1 MWASGEQT
9 HMSDGRE
16 SVLDAMDWLL
26 DSFESDAAVSYAEVG
41 GVYQEKTDLVV
52 TDDGPRDATEFT
64 ETGVWLRVFA
74 DGAADY
80 RYTNALDEESLQDV
94 ADRAIRSGEV
104 LAQEEPGRFD
114 AYTTHRA
121 THGGWATEGI
131 HTRALG
137 EKVAAI
143 EEGLEAA
150 DDLDLDRRW
159 ANYTDAHI
167 EEAVGTTTDSVVRTT
182 LDRAGV
188 TLSLSLAD
196 GPKVSRHAGST
207 EGAALLDEMRDAFAT
222 AAADARSL
230 SNAEPVDAPSGET
243 TVALSPEAAGQLFHF
258 VSHYLETD
266 TCYMGMSPYAVG
278 DRIGPEDLDV
288 EDTVHAGSWAARAY
302 DAEVKPTT
310 PTRLVSNGRIERR
323 LHNTTT
329 AAEEEAYPAGNSV
342 PSLGFTEPPRIHARH
357 LEVAAGDADAAA
369 LREDAD
375 VYVERFNSPWF
386 RDEFE
391 RVQRKGLFPPSA
403 LYAKDIDRKS
413 EDRPDCGSA
422 EFPVAEAY
430 RLDDGARAGRVDGLA
445 VEYTPDVLH
454 TISRIGE
461 ARDTVTGVCEKHKS
475 RLPFAVTAPG
485 VRLKAPLRAKE

>member
-1 MWASGEQT
+1 
-9 HMSDGRE
+9 MSDGRE

-26 DSFESDAAVSYAEVG
+26 DEFEADESVSYAEVG
-41 GVYQEKTDLVV
+41 GVYQEKTDVVV
-52 TDDGPRDATEFT
+52 TGDGPRTATAFT

-80 RYTNALDEESLQDV
+80 RYTNSLDEEALRDV
-94 ADRAIRSGEV
+94 ADRAVRSGEV

-131 HTRALG
+131 DTRG
-137 EKVAAI
+137 VDEKTAAV
-143 EEGLEAA
+143 EAGLAAA
-150 DDLDLDRRW
+150 DDLELDRRW
-159 ANYTDAHI
+159 ANYADAHI
-167 EEAVGTTTDSVVRTT
+167 EEAVGTTTGSVVRTT
-182 LDRAGV
+182 LDRAQV
-188 TLSLSLAD
+188 DFSLSLAD

-207 EGAALLDEMRDAFAT
+207 AGAAFLDEMGDAFEA
-222 AAADARSL
+222 AAADARAL
-230 SNAEPVDAPSGET
+230 SNADPVDAPTGET

-278 DRIGPEDLDV
+278 DRIGPEDLEI
-288 EDTVHAGSWAARAY
+288 EDAVHAGSWGARAY

-310 PTRLVSNGRIERR
+310 PTRLVSDGRIERL

-329 AAEEEAYPAGNSV
+329 AAEEGAYPAGNSV
-342 PSLGFTEPPRIHARH
+342 PSLGFSEPPRIHARH
-357 LEVAAGDADAAA
+357 LEVGAGDADADGV
-369 LREDAD
+369 REGAD
-375 VYVERFNSPWF
+375 VYVERFREPWF

-391 RVQRKGLFPPSA
+391 RVQRKGLFPASA

-422 EFPVAEAY
+422 EFPVAEGY
-430 RLDDGARAGRVDGLA
+430 RLDGGARSGRVDGLA
-445 VEYTPDVLH
+445 VEYTPEVLE
-454 TISRIGE
+454 TVSRIGDVRE
-461 ARDTVTGVCEKHKS
+461 TVTGVCEKHKS

-485 VRLKAPLRAKE
+485 VRLEAPVREKK

>member
-1 MWASGEQT
+1 MYGSDDHT
-9 HMSDGRE
+9 SMSDGRE

-26 DSFESDAAVSYAEVG
+26 DSFESDDAVSYAEVG

-52 TDDGPRDATEFT
+52 TDDGPRNATEFT

-80 RYTNALDEESLQDV
+80 RYTNTLDEESLRDV
-94 ADRAIRSGEV
+94 ADRAIRSGTV

-121 THGGWATEGI
+121 THGGWANEGI
-131 HTRALG
+131 HTRTLD
-137 EKVAAI
+137 EKTAAI
-143 EEGLEAA
+143 EAGLAAA
-150 DDLDLDRRW
+150 DDLDCDRQW
-159 ANYTDAHI
+159 ANYKDARI
-167 EEAVGTTTDSVVRTT
+167 EESVGTTTDSIVRTT
-182 LDRAGV
+182 LDRAQV
-188 TLSLSLAD
+188 NFSLSLAD

-207 EGAALLDEMRDAFAT
+207 EGAAFLDEVGDAFD
-222 AAADARSL
+222 AAVADARSL
-230 SNAEPVDAPSGET
+230 SSADPVDAATGET
-243 TVALSPEAAGQLFHF
+243 TVALSPRAAGQLFHF

-278 DRIGPEDLDV
+278 DRIGPEGLDV

-310 PTRLVSNGRIERR
+310 PTRLVSDGRIERL

-357 LEVAAGDADAAA
+357 LEVAAGDADTAA
-369 LREDAD
+369 LREGAD
-375 VYVERFNSPWF
+375 VYVERFREPWF
-386 RDEFE
+386 SDESE
-391 RVQRKGLFPPSA
+391 RVQRDGTFPASA
-403 LYAKDIDRKS
+403 LYAKDVDRKS

-422 EFPVAEAY
+422 EFPIAEGY
-430 RLDDGARAGRVDGLA
+430 RLEGGERAGRVDGLA
-445 VEYTPDVLH
+445 VDYTPDVLR
-454 TISRIGE
+454 TVSQFGA
-461 ARDTVTGVCEKHKS
+461 ARETVTGVCEKHKS

-485 VRLKAPLRAKE
+485 VRLEAPVRETE

>member
-1 MWASGEQT
+1 
-9 HMSDGRE
+9 MSDGRE

-26 DSFESDAAVSYAEVG
+26 DSLETDDAVSYAEVG

-52 TDDGPRDATEFT
+52 TDGRPRNATEFT

-80 RYTNALDEESLQDV
+80 RYTNALDEESLRDE
-94 ADRAIRSGEV
+94 ADRAIRGGEV
-104 LAQEEPGRFD
+104 LAQAEPGRFD

-121 THGGWATEGI
+121 THGGWASEGI
-131 HTRALG
+131 HTRALD
-137 EKVAAI
+137 EKTTVI
-143 EEGLEAA
+143 EAGLAAA

-159 ANYTDAHI
+159 ANYVDAHV
-167 EEAVGTTTDSVVRTT
+167 EEAVGTTTGSVVRTT
-182 LDRAGV
+182 LDRARV
-188 TLSLSLAD
+188 NLSLSLAD

-207 EGAALLDEMRDAFAT
+207 EGGAFLDEIADTF
-222 AAADARSL
+222 AAAAEDARSL
-230 SNAEPVDAPSGET
+230 SDADPVDAPNGKA
-243 TVALSPEAAGQLFHF
+243 TVALSPTAAGQLFHF

-266 TCYMGMSPYAVG
+266 TCYMGMSPYDVG
-278 DRIGPEDLDV
+278 DRIGPEDLDI

-310 PTRLVSNGRIERR
+310 PTRLVSNGRIERL

-329 AAEEEAYPAGNSV
+329 AAEEDAYPAGNSV

-357 LEVAAGDADAAA
+357 LEIAAGDADAAT

-375 VYVERFNSPWF
+375 VYVERFNEPWF

-391 RVQRKGLFPPSA
+391 RVQRTGLFPPSA

-422 EFPVAEAY
+422 EFPIAEGY
-430 RLDDGARAGRVDGLA
+430 RLDGGGRAGRVDGMA
-445 VEYTPDVLH
+445 VEYTPDVLR
-454 TISRIGE
+454 TLSRIGD
-461 ARDTVTGVCEKHKS
+461 ARETVTGVCEKHKS

-485 VRLKAPLRAKE
+485 VRLEAPIRESE

>member
-1 MWASGEQT
+1 MT
-9 HMSDGRE
+9 DGRE
-16 SVLDAMDWLL
+16 EVLDAMDWLL
-26 DSFESDAAVSYAEVG
+26 DVLESESAVSYAEVG

-52 TDDGPRDATEFT
+52 TGDGPRDTAEFS

-80 RYTNALDEESLQDV
+80 RYTNALDEESLRDV
-94 ADRAIRSGEV
+94 ADRAVRSGEV

-114 AYTTHRA
+114 AYSTHRG

-131 HTRALG
+131 HTRTVDEKTAAL
-137 EKVAAI
+137 EA
-143 EEGLEAA
+143 GLAAA
-150 DDLDLDRRW
+150 DDVELDRRW

-167 EEAVGTTTDSVVRTT
+167 EEAVGTTTGSAVRTT
-182 LDRAGV
+182 LDRASV
-188 TLSLSLAD
+188 DLSLSLAD

-207 EGAALLDEMRDAFAT
+207 DGAAFLDGIPDTFD
-222 AAADARSL
+222 AAAAAARSL
-230 SNAEPVDAPSGET
+230 SDADPVDAPTGEV

-266 TCYMGMSPYAVG
+266 TCYMGMSPYEVG
-278 DRIGPEDLDV
+278 DSIGPEDLDI

-302 DAEVKPTT
+302 DAEVNPTT
-310 PTRLVSNGRIERR
+310 PTRLVSNGRVERR

-329 AAEEEAYPAGNSV
+329 AATENTYPAGNSV

-357 LEVAAGDADAAA
+357 LEVGAGDADAAA

-375 VYVERFNSPWF
+375 VYVDRFREPWF

-391 RVQRKGLFPPSA
+391 RVQRTGVFPASA

-422 EFPVAEAY
+422 EFPAAEAY
-430 RLDDGARAGRVDGLA
+430 RLDDGDRVGRVDGLA
-445 VEYTPDVLH
+445 VEYTPDVLR
-454 TISRIGE
+454 TISRIGS

-485 VRLKAPLRAKE
+485 VRLDAPVRENR

>member
-1 MWASGEQT
+1 
-9 HMSDGRE
+9 MSDGRE

-94 ADRAIRSGEV
+94 ADRAIRSGRV

-114 AYTTHRA
+114 AYTTHRG
-121 THGGWATEGI
+121 THGGWANEGI
-131 HTRALG
+131 HARALD
-137 EKVAAI
+137 EKVAVI

-150 DDLDLDRRW
+150 ADLDLDRRW
-159 ANYTDAHI
+159 ANYADAHV
-167 EEAVGTTTDSVVRTT
+167 EEAVGTTTGSVVRTT
-182 LDRAGV
+182 LDRAEV

-207 EGAALLDEMRDAFAT
+207 EGDAFLDEMRDAFAA

-230 SNAEPVDAPSGET
+230 SNADPVDAPSGET
-243 TVALSPEAAGQLFHF
+243 TVALSPAAAGQLFHF

-266 TCYMGMSPYAVG
+266 TRYMGMSPYAVG

-310 PTRLVSNGRIERR
+310 PARLVSDGRIERL

-329 AAEEEAYPAGNSV
+329 AAEEGAYPAGNSV

-369 LREDAD
+369 LREGAD
-375 VYVERFNSPWF
+375 VYVERFKSPWF

-391 RVQRKGLFPPSA
+391 RVQREGLFPPSA

-430 RLDDGARAGRVDGLA
+430 RLDDGERAGRVDGLA
-445 VEYTPDVLH
+445 VEYTPDVLR
-454 TISRIGE
+454 TISRVGE
-461 ARDTVTGVCEKHKS
+461 ARGTVTGVCEKHKS

-485 VRLKAPLRAKE
+485 VRLEAPIRAKE

>member
-1 MWASGEQT
+1 
-9 HMSDGRE
+9 MSDGRE

-94 ADRAIRSGEV
+94 ADRAIRSGRV

-114 AYTTHRA
+114 AYTTHRG
-121 THGGWATEGI
+121 THGGWANEGI
-131 HTRALG
+131 HARALD
-137 EKVAAI
+137 EKVAVI
-143 EEGLEAA
+143 EEGLAA
-150 DDLDLDRRW
+150 AADLDLDRRW
-159 ANYTDAHI
+159 ANYADAHV
-167 EEAVGTTTDSVVRTT
+167 EEAVGTTTGSVVRTT
-182 LDRAGV
+182 LDRAEV

-207 EGAALLDEMRDAFAT
+207 EGDAFLDEMRDAFAA

-230 SNAEPVDAPSGET
+230 SNADPVDAPSGET
-243 TVALSPEAAGQLFHF
+243 TVALSPAAAGQLFHF

-266 TCYMGMSPYAVG
+266 TRYMGMSPYAVG

-310 PTRLVSNGRIERR
+310 PARLVSDGRIERL

-329 AAEEEAYPAGNSV
+329 AAEEGAYPAGNSV

-369 LREDAD
+369 LREGAD
-375 VYVERFNSPWF
+375 VYVERFKSPWF

-391 RVQRKGLFPPSA
+391 RVQREGLFPPSA

-430 RLDDGARAGRVDGLA
+430 RLDDGERAGRVDGLA
-445 VEYTPDVLH
+445 VEYTPDVLR
-454 TISRIGE
+454 TISRVGE
-461 ARDTVTGVCEKHKS
+461 ARGTVTGVCEKHKS

-485 VRLKAPLRAKE
+485 VRLEAPIRAKE

>member
-1 MWASGEQT
+1 
-9 HMSDGRE
+9 MSDGRE
-16 SVLDAMDWLL
+16 SVSDAMDWLL
-26 DSFESDAAVSYAEVG
+26 DEFETDAAVSYAEVG

-52 TDDGPRDATEFT
+52 TGDGPRNATEFT

-80 RYTNALDEESLQDV
+80 RYTNALDEESLRDV

-114 AYTTHRA
+114 AYTAHRG
-121 THGGWATEGI
+121 THGGWASEGI
-131 HTRALG
+131 HARPLD
-137 EKVAAI
+137 EKVNAV
-143 EEGLEAA
+143 EEGLAAA
-150 DDLDLDRRW
+150 DGLDLDRRW
-159 ANYTDAHI
+159 ANYTDAHV
-167 EEAVGTTTDSVVRTT
+167 EEAVGTTTGSVVRTT
-182 LDRAGV
+182 LDRAQV
-188 TLSLSLAD
+188 DFSLSLAD

-207 EGAALLDEMRDAFAT
+207 AGAAFLDEMRDAFAA

-230 SNAEPVDAPSGET
+230 SSADPIDAPTGET
-243 TVALSPEAAGQLFHF
+243 TVVLTPAAAGQLFHF

-278 DRIGPEDLDV
+278 DRIGPDDLDI
-288 EDTVHAGSWAARAY
+288 EDTVRAGSWAARAY
-302 DAEVKPTT
+302 DTEVKPTT
-310 PTRLVSNGRIERR
+310 PTRLVSNGRIDRR

-329 AAEEEAYPAGNSV
+329 AAEEDAYPAGNSV

-375 VYVERFNSPWF
+375 VYVERFGEPWF

-403 LYAKDIDRKS
+403 LYARDIDRKS

-430 RLDDGARAGRVDGLA
+430 RLDGGERAGRVDGLA
-445 VEYTPDVLH
+445 VDYTPEVLE
-454 TISRIGE
+454 TISRIGAVRE
-461 ARDTVTGVCEKHKS
+461 TVTGVCEKHKS
-475 RLPFAVTAPG
+475 QLPFAVTAPG
-485 VRLKAPLRAKE
+485 VRLKAPLRERK

>member
-1 MWASGEQT
+1 MT
-9 HMSDGRE
+9 DGRE
-16 SVLDAMDWLL
+16 GVLDAMDWLL
-26 DSFESDAAVSYAEVG
+26 DSFETDDAVSYAEVG

-52 TDDGPRDATEFT
+52 TDDGPRNATEFT

-80 RYTNALDEESLQDV
+80 RYTNALDEESLRDV
-94 ADRAIRSGEV
+94 ADRAIRSGTV

-114 AYTTHRA
+114 AYTTHRG
-121 THGGWATEGI
+121 THGGWASEGI
-131 HTRALG
+131 HTRSID
-137 EKVAAI
+137 EKTGAVEA
-143 EEGLEAA
+143 GLAAA
-150 DDLDLDRRW
+150 DDLECDRQW

-167 EEAVGTTTDSVVRTT
+167 EEAVGTTTGSVVRTT
-182 LDRAGV
+182 LDRAQIH
-188 TLSLSLAD
+188 LSLSLAD

-207 EGAALLDEMRDAFAT
+207 EGAAFLDEIADTFAA

-230 SNAEPVDAPSGET
+230 SNADPVDAPTGQT

-278 DRIGPEDLDV
+278 DRIGPADLDI

-302 DAEVKPTT
+302 DSEVKPTT
-310 PTRLVSNGRIERR
+310 PTRLVSNGRIERL

-329 AAEEEAYPAGNSV
+329 AAEEDTYPAGNSV
-342 PSLGFTEPPRIHARH
+342 PSLGFAEPPRIHARH
-357 LEVAAGDADAAA
+357 LEIAAGGADAAT

-375 VYVERFNSPWF
+375 VYVERFREPWF

-391 RVQRKGLFPPSA
+391 RVQRQGLFPPSV

-422 EFPVAEAY
+422 EFPIAEAY
-430 RLDDGARAGRVDGLA
+430 RLDGGERTGRVDGLA
-445 VEYTPDVLH
+445 MEYTPDVLR
-454 TISRIGE
+454 TVSRIGDVRE
-461 ARDTVTGVCEKHKS
+461 TVTGVCEKHKS

-485 VRLKAPLRAKE
+485 VRLDAPIREKA